1 MDLRRLD
8 ALVAEKVMGLE
19 VIDEVE
25 GYWYCPNCGEWV
37 HGQQVTFSEHHTRC
51 RQPVANDWPCDSEGT
66 PHPCYSSDISAA
78 WQVVEKMLG
87 SDERDRFAE
96 VVAKEAGFWT
106 EESPEQNVLDLLE
119 WLKDPEN
126 ACLAVLKVKGVE
138 VPEE

>member
-8 ALVAEKVMGLE
+8 CLVHEHIMGIDLKGFEWPKGFRGDDMVKVE
-19 VIDEVE
+19 T
-25 GYWYCPNCGEWV
+25 NR
-37 HGQQVTFSEHHTRC
+37 VTWASVPR
-51 RQPVANDWPCDSEGT
+51 
-66 PHPCYSSDISAA
+66 YSSELAAA
-78 WQVVEKMLG
+78 WQVVEKMLD

-126 ACLAVLKVKGVE
+126 ACLAALKAKGVE
-138 VPEE
+138 VPVE